1 MNDSTH
7 HPPNTSPDP
16 LPRLGAA
23 QLDFSGSAFFV
34 NRTARF
40 VLAVPALVGGGEPL
54 LIPAGDAR
62 AGQVLKKDSSG
73 RVGRGVV
80 FFNGTDRAWQAVRG
94 DGREAILFN
103 DLAPEA
109 ARLLQQRM
117 LELAPRGSALNLAS
131 IKALLL
137 YARQELGLV
146 DCYHKRLDSVQRDMV
161 VVDPENPNYLQVSK
175 PVRHRALWVQRP
187 FSFDGPVLQH
197 YPEGAV
203 LVTDERHV
211 WGVATEVFL
220 RNYRQLVGTQERV
233 LASAAELRAWP

>member
-7 HPPNTSPDP
+7 HPPNTSSDP

-23 QLDFSGSAFFV
+23 QLNFSGSAFFV

-40 VLAVPALVGGGEPL
+40 VLAVPALAGGGEPL
-54 LIPAGDAR
+54 LIPAGDPR
-62 AGQVLKKDSSG
+62 AGQVLKKDSAG
-73 RVGRGVV
+73 RAARGVV

-103 DLAPEA
+103 DLGPEP
-109 ARLLQQRM
+109 ARLLQQRL
-117 LELAPRGSALNLAS
+117 LELTPRGAVLSLAA
-131 IKALLL
+131 IKALLQF
-137 YARQELGLV
+137 AQQELGLI
-146 DCYHKRLDSVQRDMV
+146 DCYHKRLDSVLRDMV
-161 VVDPENPNYLQVSK
+161 AISPENPNYLQVSK

-233 LASAAELRAWP
+233 LESVAELRAWP

>member
-1 MNDSTH
+1 MNDSNR
-7 HPPNTSPDP
+7 HPQSTGSDS
-16 LPRLGAA
+16 LPRLSAA
-23 QLDFSGSAFFV
+23 QLNFTGSPHYV

-40 VLAVPALVGGGEPL
+40 VLAVPALAGGGEPL
-54 LIPAGDAR
+54 LIPQGDPR

-73 RVGRGVV
+73 RIGRGVV
-80 FFNGTDRAWQAVRG
+80 FFNGTDRAWQAARG

-103 DLAPEA
+103 DIGADQAKLLQE
-109 ARLLQQRM
+109 RLLALTPQG
-117 LELAPRGSALNLAS
+117 APLTLAS
-131 IKALLL
+131 IKSLLH
-137 YARQELGLV
+137 YAQQELGLL

-161 VVDPENPNYLQVSK
+161 AISPANPHYLQVSK

-211 WGVATEVFL
+211 WGVAAAVFL
-220 RNYRQLVGTQERV
+220 RNYRQLEGAKERALGSV
-233 LASAAELRAWP
+233 TELRAWP